1 MDVKINRKKAD
12 AFEKIVKEFT
22 EKLDLL
28 NQCYPGDE
36 DSFSLIL
43 LADTPNEN
51 GKTSSAHQAIS
62 GRGTNLFAML
72 MGLFGSTP
80 KIIPIVKG
88 ALTQFPK
95 VAKVALLLKAMT
107 GEYPEEE
114 MEKLKNVLR
123 ELGL

>member
-1 MDVKINRKKAD
+1 MDVKINKKKAD
-12 AFEKIVKEFT
+12 AFEKIIKEFT

-43 LADTPNEN
+43 LANTPNED
-51 GKTSSAHQAIS
+51 GKTSSEHRVIS
-62 GRGTNLFAML
+62 GRGINLLAMF

-95 VAKVALLLKAMT
+95 VALLKAVT
-107 GEYPEEE
+107 SEYPEEE
-114 MEKLKNVLR
+114 MKKLKNVLR

>member
-1 MDVKINRKKAD
+1 MDVKINKKKAD

-51 GKTSSAHQAIS
+51 GKLYATHKAIS
-62 GRGTNLFAML
+62 GRNINLITML
-72 MGLFGSTP
+72 MSLFERTP
-80 KIIPIVKG
+80 KIIPIVKV
-88 ALTQFPK
+88 ALTQFPE
-95 VAKVALLLKAMT
+95 VALLKAMT
-107 GEYPEEE
+107 SEHPEEE

>member
-1 MDVKINRKKAD
+1 MDEKINKKKVD

-28 NQCYPGDE
+28 NQCYPGDA

-51 GKTSSAHQAIS
+51 GKTSSVHHIS
-62 GRGTNLFAML
+62 GRGINLIAML
-72 MGLFGSTP
+72 MNLFESTP

-95 VAKVALLLKAMT
+95 VALLKAMT
-107 GEYPEEE
+107 SEHPEEE
-114 MEKLKNVLR
+114 MEKFKNVLR
-123 ELGL
+123 ELKL

>member
-1 MDVKINRKKAD
+1 MDKKINKKKAD

-51 GKTSSAHQAIS
+51 GKTSSIHRAIL
-62 GRGTNLFAML
+62 GRGTNLMAML
-72 MGLFGSTP
+72 MGLFESIP

-95 VAKVALLLKAMT
+95 AVLLTAMT
-107 GEYPEEE
+107 SEHPEEE

>member
-1 MDVKINRKKAD
+1 MDRKINKKKAD

-43 LADTPNEN
+43 LADTPKEDS
-51 GKTSSAHQAIS
+51 KTSSVHQAVLGKGIS
-62 GRGTNLFAML
+62 LMAML
-72 MGLFGSTP
+72 MSLFENTP

-95 VAKVALLLKAMT
+95 AVLLKAMT
-107 GEYPEEE
+107 SEHPEEE

>member
-1 MDVKINRKKAD
+1 MNVKINKKKAD

-43 LADTPNEN
+43 LANTPDED
-51 GKTSSAHQAIS
+51 GKTSLVHQAIL
-62 GRGTNLFAML
+62 GRGINLIAML
-72 MGLFGSTP
+72 MGLFGSNP
-80 KIIPIVKG
+80 KIIPIVKK
-88 ALTQFPK
+88 ALIQFPK
-95 VAKVALLLKAMT
+95 VALLKAMT
-107 GEYPEEE
+107 SEHPEEE

>member
-1 MDVKINRKKAD
+1 MDEKINKKKAD

-36 DSFSLIL
+36 DSFSFIL
-43 LADTPNEN
+43 LADTPNED
-51 GKTSSAHQAIS
+51 GKTSSAHRAIS
-62 GRGTNLFAML
+62 GRGINLTAML
-72 MGLFGSTP
+72 MDLFESTP

-95 VAKVALLLKAMT
+95 VALLKAMISKH
-107 GEYPEEE
+107 PEEE

-123 ELGL
+123 ELEL

>member
-1 MDVKINRKKAD
+1 MDVKINKKKAD

-36 DSFSLIL
+36 DSFSLVLLTNTPDEDGKISLVHRVIL
-43 LADTPNEN
+43 
-51 GKTSSAHQAIS
+51 
-62 GRGTNLFAML
+62 GRGINLITML
-72 MGLFGSTP
+72 MNLFGSNP
-80 KIIPIVKG
+80 KIIPIVKR
-88 ALTQFPK
+88 ALIQSPE
-95 VAKVALLLKAMT
+95 VALLKAMT
-107 GEYPEEE
+107 SEHPEEE

>member
-1 MDVKINRKKAD
+1 MDVKINKKKAD
-12 AFEKIVKEFT
+12 AFEKIVKEFK

-28 NQCYPGDE
+28 NQCYPGDA

-43 LADTPNEN
+43 LADTLNEN
-51 GKTSSAHQAIS
+51 GKTSSAHKAIS
-62 GRGTNLFAML
+62 GRGINLISML
-72 MGLFGSTP
+72 MDLFESTP
-80 KIIPIVKG
+80 KIIPIIKA

-95 VAKVALLLKAMT
+95 VVLLKAMT
-107 GEYPEEE
+107 SEHPEEE

>member
-1 MDVKINRKKAD
+1 MNVKINKKKAD
-12 AFEKIVKEFT
+12 AFEKIVKEFS

-51 GKTSSAHQAIS
+51 GKTSSIHRAIS
-62 GRGTNLFAML
+62 GRGINLMVML
-72 MGLFGSTP
+72 MDLFESTP
-80 KIIPIVKG
+80 KIIPIVKV

-95 VAKVALLLKAMT
+95 AVLLKAMT
-107 GEYPEEE
+107 SEHSEEE
-114 MEKLKNVLR
+114 IEKLKNVLR

>member
-1 MDVKINRKKAD
+1 MDGKINKKKAD

-43 LADTPNEN
+43 LADTPKED
-51 GKTSSAHQAIS
+51 GKKSSAHQAIL
-62 GRGTNLFAML
+62 GRGINLMIML
-72 MGLFGSTP
+72 MGLFESTP

-95 VAKVALLLKAMT
+95 VALLKAMT
-107 GEYPEEE
+107 SEHPEEE

-123 ELGL
+123 ELEL

>member
-1 MDVKINRKKAD
+1 MNGKINKKKAD

-28 NQCYPGDE
+28 NQYYPGDE

-43 LADTPNEN
+43 LADTPNED
-51 GKTSSAHQAIS
+51 GKTSSTYRAIS
-62 GRGTNLFAML
+62 GRGINLIAML

-95 VAKVALLLKAMT
+95 VALLKAMT
-107 GEYPEEE
+107 SEHPEEE
-114 MEKLKNVLR
+114 MEKLKNVLK

>member
-1 MDVKINRKKAD
+1 MDGKINKKKAD
-12 AFEKIVKEFT
+12 AFENIVKEFT

-43 LADTPNEN
+43 LADTPNED
-51 GKTSSAHQAIS
+51 GRTSSAHQAIS
-62 GRGTNLFAML
+62 GRGINLIAML
-72 MGLFGSTP
+72 MDLFGSTP

-95 VAKVALLLKAMT
+95 VALLKAMT
-107 GEYPEEE
+107 SEHPEEE

>member
-1 MDVKINRKKAD
+1 MDVKINKKKAD

-51 GKTSSAHQAIS
+51 GKTFSEHQAIS
-62 GRGTNLFAML
+62 GRGINLTAML
-72 MGLFGSTP
+72 MDLFESNP
-80 KIIPIVKG
+80 KIIPIVKV
-88 ALTQFPK
+88 ALIQFHK
-95 VAKVALLLKAMT
+95 VALLKAMT
-107 GEYPEEE
+107 SEHPEKE

>member
-1 MDVKINRKKAD
+1 MDGKINKKKAD
-12 AFEKIVKEFT
+12 IFERSVKEFT

-43 LADTPNEN
+43 LADTPNED

-62 GRGTNLFAML
+62 GRGINLIAML

-95 VAKVALLLKAMT
+95 VALLKAMT
-107 GEYPEEE
+107 SEHPEEE
-114 MEKLKNVLR
+114 MKKLKNVLR
-123 ELGL
+123 ELEL

>member
-1 MDVKINRKKAD
+1 MNEKINKKKAD
-12 AFEKIVKEFT
+12 AFEKIVKEFM

-28 NQCYPGDE
+28 NQCYAGDV

-51 GKTSSAHQAIS
+51 GKTSSSHQAIS
-62 GRGTNLFAML
+62 GRGINLMARL
-72 MGLFGSTP
+72 MDLFESNP
-80 KIIPIVKG
+80 KIIPIVKV

-95 VAKVALLLKAMT
+95 VALLKAMT
-107 GEYPEEE
+107 SEHPEEK

>member
-1 MDVKINRKKAD
+1 MDEKINKKKAD

-28 NQCYPGDE
+28 NQCYPSDE

-51 GKTSSAHQAIS
+51 GKIFSAHRAIS
-62 GRGTNLFAML
+62 GRGINLIAML
-72 MGLFGSTP
+72 MGLFESMP
-80 KIIPIVKG
+80 KIIPIVKV
-88 ALTQFPK
+88 ALKQFPE
-95 VAKVALLLKAMT
+95 VALRKAMT
-107 GEYPEEE
+107 NEHPEEE

>member
-1 MDVKINRKKAD
+1 MNVKINKKKAD

-51 GKTSSAHQAIS
+51 DKTSSIHRAIS
-62 GRGTNLFAML
+62 GRGINLMVML
-72 MGLFGSTP
+72 IGLFGSTP
-80 KIIPIVKG
+80 KIIPIVK
-88 ALTQFPK
+88 
-95 VAKVALLLKAMT
+95 VALLQAMT
-107 GEYPEEE
+107 SEHPEEE

>member
-1 MDVKINRKKAD
+1 MDKKINRKKAD

-22 EKLDLL
+22 EKFDLL

-43 LADTPNEN
+43 IADTPDEN
-51 GKTSSAHQAIS
+51 DKTSSIHQAIFDK
-62 GRGTNLFAML
+62 GINLMTIFI
-72 MGLFGSTP
+72 GLFESNP
-80 KIIPIVKG
+80 KIIPIVRE

-95 VAKVALLLKAMT
+95 VALLKAMT
-107 GEYPEEE
+107 SGHPEEE

>member
-1 MDVKINRKKAD
+1 MNVKINKKKAD
-12 AFEKIVKEFT
+12 AFEKIVKEFI

-43 LADTPNEN
+43 LADTPDEN
-51 GKTSSAHQAIS
+51 DKTSSIHRVIL
-62 GRGTNLFAML
+62 GRGINLMAML

-95 VAKVALLLKAMT
+95 AALLKAIT
-107 GEYPEEE
+107 SEHPEEE

>member
-1 MDVKINRKKAD
+1 MDGKINKKKAD

-28 NQCYPGDE
+28 NQHYPGDE

-43 LADTPNEN
+43 LADTPNED
-51 GKTSSAHQAIS
+51 GKTSSAHRAIS
-62 GRGTNLFAML
+62 GRDINLMAML
-72 MGLFGSTP
+72 MSLFESTP

-88 ALTQFPK
+88 ALIQFPK
-95 VAKVALLLKAMT
+95 VALLKAMT
-107 GEYPEEE
+107 SEHPKEE

>member
-1 MDVKINRKKAD
+1 MDKKINKKKAD

-51 GKTSSAHQAIS
+51 DKTSSIHQAIL
-62 GRGTNLFAML
+62 GRGINLMTIF
-72 MGLFGSTP
+72 MGLFESTP
-80 KIIPIVKG
+80 KIIPIVRG

-95 VAKVALLLKAMT
+95 VVLLKAMT
-107 GEYPEEE
+107 SEHPEEE

-123 ELGL
+123 KLGL

>member
-1 MDVKINRKKAD
+1 MDVKINKKKAD
-12 AFEKIVKEFT
+12 AFEKIVKEFM

-28 NQCYPGDE
+28 NQCYPGDT

-51 GKTSSAHQAIS
+51 GKTSSVHRAIL
-62 GRGTNLFAML
+62 GRGINLSAML
-72 MGLFGSTP
+72 IDLFESTP
-80 KIIPIVKG
+80 KIIHIVKV
-88 ALTQFPK
+88 ALIQFPK
-95 VAKVALLLKAMT
+95 VVLLKALT
-107 GEYPEEE
+107 SEHPKEE

>member
-1 MDVKINRKKAD
+1 MYKKINKKKAD

-43 LADTPNEN
+43 LANTPNEN
-51 GKTSSAHQAIS
+51 GKTSSACQTILGRSINLIAILMD
-62 GRGTNLFAML
+62 LFE
-72 MGLFGSTP
+72 STP
-80 KIIPIVKG
+80 EIIPTVKV

-95 VAKVALLLKAMT
+95 VALLKTMIN
-107 GEYPEEE
+107 EHPEEG

-123 ELGL
+123 ELRL

>member
-1 MDVKINRKKAD
+1 MNVKINKKKAD

-43 LADTPNEN
+43 LANTPNEN
-51 GKTSSAHQAIS
+51 GKTASSHQAIL
-62 GRGTNLFAML
+62 GRGINLMAML
-72 MGLFGSTP
+72 MGLFESTP

-95 VAKVALLLKAMT
+95 AALLKAMT
-107 GEYPEEE
+107 GEHPEEE

-123 ELGL
+123 ELRL

>member
-1 MDVKINRKKAD
+1 MDVKINKKKAD
-12 AFEKIVKEFT
+12 AFEKIVKEFM

-28 NQCYPGDE
+28 NQCYPGDV

-51 GKTSSAHQAIS
+51 GKTSSSHQAIS
-62 GRGTNLFAML
+62 GRGINLSTTL
-72 MGLFGSTP
+72 MGLFESTP
-80 KIIPIVKG
+80 KIIPIVKV

-95 VAKVALLLKAMT
+95 AALLKAMT
-107 GEYPEEE
+107 SEHPEEE
-114 MEKLKNVLR
+114 MEKLRNILR

>member
-1 MDVKINRKKAD
+1 MDRKINKKKAD

-43 LADTPNEN
+43 LANTPNEDD
-51 GKTSSAHQAIS
+51 KTSSAHQAIL
-62 GRGTNLFAML
+62 GRGINLLAMF
-72 MGLFGSTP
+72 MGLFESTP
-80 KIIPIVKG
+80 KIIPIVKV

-95 VAKVALLLKAMT
+95 VALLKAMT
-107 GEYPEEE
+107 SEHPEEE

>member
-1 MDVKINRKKAD
+1 MNVKINKKKAD
-12 AFEKIVKEFT
+12 AFEKIVKEFM

-43 LADTPNEN
+43 IADTPNEN
-51 GKTSSAHQAIS
+51 DKTSSIHRAIS
-62 GRGTNLFAML
+62 GRGINLMVML

-95 VAKVALLLKAMT
+95 VALLKAMT
-107 GEYPEEE
+107 SEYPEEE

>member
-1 MDVKINRKKAD
+1 MNGKINKKKAD

-43 LADTPNEN
+43 LADTPNED
-51 GKTSSAHQAIS
+51 GKTSSTHRAIS
-62 GRGTNLFAML
+62 GRGINLIAML

-95 VAKVALLLKAMT
+95 VALLKAIT
-107 GEYPEEE
+107 SEHPEEE
-114 MEKLKNVLR
+114 MEKLKNVLK

>member
-1 MDVKINRKKAD
+1 MDEKINKKKAD

-28 NQCYPGDE
+28 NQCYPSDV

-51 GKTSSAHQAIS
+51 GKTSSAHQVIS
-62 GRGTNLFAML
+62 GRGINLTAML
-72 MGLFGSTP
+72 MGLFESTP
-80 KIIPIVKG
+80 KIIPIVKV

-95 VAKVALLLKAMT
+95 VALLKAMT
-107 GEYPEEE
+107 SEHPEEK